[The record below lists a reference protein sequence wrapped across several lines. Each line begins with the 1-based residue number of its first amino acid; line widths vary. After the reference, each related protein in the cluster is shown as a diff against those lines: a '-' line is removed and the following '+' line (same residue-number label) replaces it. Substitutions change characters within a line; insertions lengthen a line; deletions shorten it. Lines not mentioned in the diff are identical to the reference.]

1 MYNAMYTSQ
10 MARMVRKQVYIEER
24 QERQLKRRAREL
36 GVTEAELIR
45 QGIDRIGSTS
55 MLPRREEA
63 WRAAKSFIRQRMKIR
78 VKQTGRSWQREEL
91 YEQRLGPPA
100 PRH

>member
-1 MYNAMYTSQ
+1 

-36 GVTEAELIR
+36 GVSEAALIR

-55 MLPRREEA
+55 LLPGRGEA
-63 WRAAKSFIRQRMKIR
+63 WRAAKSFIRQRMKMR
-78 VKQTGRSWQREEL
+78 VTQTGRAWKREEL
-91 YEQRLGPPA
+91 YGQRLRSSA